1 VTRLDRI
8 RAHLAK
14 GPATAKQI
22 AAATNDPVGYIRQ
35 DMTHLVLY
43 GQAEGCGT
51 APCRSVIYAL
61 TEEGRA
67 AMVTQPWPLIKAA
80 LRKAGKTGLT
90 VRDIVAETGLKT
102 EQVTNALNKNKR
114 EGHVTVAGYADV
126 GGGKARMVYALSYR
140 QERTI
145 AAEAEL
151 PVVPA
156 DRVKPALLA
165 HAERL
170 RVEKG
175 WPIVPRKGGVWSV
188 GSVTVPEKDFILL
201 ALGSISMVDLV
212 VPAELRGARG

>member
-1 VTRLDRI
+1 MTRLQRVL
-8 RAHLAK
+8 AHLAA

-22 AAATNDPVGYIRQ
+22 AAATGDPVGYLRQ

-43 GQAEGCGT
+43 GRAEAVGT

-61 TEEGRA
+61 TAEGRA

-80 LRKAGKTGLT
+80 LRKAGKAGLT
-90 VRDIVAETGLKT
+90 VRDIVQATGLKT

-114 EGHVTVAGYADV
+114 EGAVTVAGYADV

-140 QERTI
+140 QEKTI

-156 DRVKPALLA
+156 AATLPELLRHAAALR
-165 HAERL
+165 ERGFA
-170 RVEKG
+170 VS
-175 WPIVPRKGGVWSV
+175 PRKGGVWDVGRMVLKTPDMVALATRQASV
-188 GSVTVPEKDFILL
+188 
-201 ALGSISMVDLV
+201 
-212 VPAELRGARG
+212 AELMGVGA